1 VVPDDEDEDAALLF
15 VDGAVG
21 GRSYRF
27 LLDTGAART
36 SVRTDDYTAGFA
48 RVGADGS
55 AGIFGESSGEDLIV
69 VPSVHLGPIAKTDV
83 TVARARGG
91 PAGGAVVGMD
101 LLADH
106 RLHLL
111 FSERRA
117 AVDPP
122 SEPAGEGQALVLD
135 RSQHPY
141 VEVYLGDTVAGAVFD
156 TGAGIT
162 VVDLAL
168 ARHHPRHFR
177 EVGVSR
183 GTDATGATRETP
195 TLLLSGARIG
205 GRVFP
210 PHVVAGVDLSHV
222 NAGVE
227 LPLEL
232 VLGYSTLAL
241 ADWWLDFPDRRW
253 QVTSMTDRA

>member
-1 VVPDDEDEDAALLF
+1 
-15 VDGAVG
+15 
-21 GRSYRF
+21 
-27 LLDTGAART
+27 
-36 SVRTDDYTAGFA
+36 
-48 RVGADGS
+48 
-55 AGIFGESSGEDLIV
+55 
-69 VPSVHLGPIAKTDV
+69 
-83 TVARARGG
+83 
-91 PAGGAVVGMD
+91 MD

-111 FSERRA
+111 VSERRV

-122 SEPAGEGQALVLD
+122 SEPAGEDQALVLD
-135 RSQHPY
+135 RSKHPY
-141 VEVYLGDTVAGAVFD
+141 VEVRLGGAVASAVFD

-168 ARHHPRHFR
+168 ARRNPGHFR

-195 TLLLSGARIG
+195 TLLMTEAGIG
-205 GRVFP
+205 GRAFP
-210 PHVVAGVDLSHV
+210 PHVVAGADLSHV

-227 LPLEL
+227 PPTEL

-241 ADWWLDFPDRRW
+241 ADWWLDFPGRRW
-253 QVTSMTDRA
+253 KVTRRPERA